1 MYIVTLVNHILL
13 FIYQWRSFNN
23 NQYIWKLYNRVPR
36 DKKTETGFMKLK
48 YFFSFCLYYKFI
60 IIFFFLRLWTRRE
73 TLYLY
78 IYFYIH
84 CICIIA
90 SNDNNQHSM
99 YIICLSPLIGMIN
112 ILILIIYWVKHQQL
126 FTNSQYEKNVSKFS
140 SDLTQLH
147 HAYLFYF
154 FLFFN
159 SWKLITCKSRG
170 EPSNWQITQAN
181 RYYTSLKTY
190 NYCWFSHSIMQD
202 HDRVCTNTNTSHYA
216 S

>member
-140 SDLTQLH
+140 SDLTLLH
-147 HAYLFYF
+147 HAYLFIF
-154 FLFFN
+154 FIF
-159 SWKLITCKSRG
+159 
-170 EPSNWQITQAN
+170 
-181 RYYTSLKTY
+181 
-190 NYCWFSHSIMQD
+190 
-202 HDRVCTNTNTSHYA
+202 
-216 S
+216 

>member
-99 YIICLSPLIGMIN
+99 YIICLSSLIGMIN
-112 ILILIIYWVKHQQL
+112 ILILIIYWVKHQQ
-126 FTNSQYEKNVSKFS
+126 FS
-140 SDLTQLH
+140 CLPIRKECEQILKWPNPI
-147 HAYLFYF
+147 APCIFIYFFYF
-154 FLFFN
+154 
-159 SWKLITCKSRG
+159 LIA
-170 EPSNWQITQAN
+170 ENWLHVSHVVNHQID
-181 RYYTSLKTY
+181 K
-190 NYCWFSHSIMQD
+190 
-202 HDRVCTNTNTSHYA
+202 
-216 S
+216 